1 MVNIYQRRNDML
13 IEMRVVGIMIDPVN
27 STPIVV
33 LRDNE
38 NKYTLP
44 IWIGVAE
51 ASAIMM
57 ELEGIKAPR
66 PNTHDLMKSILTGLN
81 ISATK
86 VEITELK
93 DNTYYAILFLKILD
107 KEIGIDSRPSDA
119 IAIALRMSASIFV
132 DKLVLDKS
140 IESIISATGISD
152 TDSEDKKEKYDK
164 LLKQFSSTEHGKYK
178 M

>member
-1 MVNIYQRRNDML
+1 MF

-33 LRDNE
+33 LRDSE

-57 ELEGIKAPR
+57 ELESVKAPR
-66 PNTHDLMKSILTGLN
+66 PNTHDLIKSILNN
-81 ISATK
+81 IEVYPTK

-93 DNTYYAILFLKILD
+93 DNTYYAVLFLKSGE
-107 KEIGIDSRPSDA
+107 KEFMVDSRPSDA
-119 IAIALRMSASIFV
+119 IAVALKTSVSIFV
-132 DKLVLDKS
+132 SKGVIDKS
-140 IESIISATGISD
+140 IESIITATGIAD
-152 TDSEDKKEKYDK
+152 TDREDKKKKYDE
-164 LLKQFSSTEHGKYK
+164 LLKQFSNADFGKYK

>member
-1 MVNIYQRRNDML
+1 MVV
-13 IEMRVVGIMIDPVN
+13 EMKVVGIMIDPVN

-33 LRDNE
+33 LRDSE
-38 NKYTLP
+38 SKYTLP

-66 PNTHDLMKSILTGLN
+66 PNTHDLMKEILNAIHGQVV
-81 ISATK
+81 K

-93 DNTYYAILFLKILD
+93 DNTYYAVLYLKFLD
-107 KEIGIDSRPSDA
+107 KEMQIDSRPSDA
-119 IAIALRMSASIFV
+119 IALALRMSAGIYV
-132 DKLVLDKS
+132 DKTVLDKS

-152 TDSEDKKEKYDK
+152 TDSNDKKKKYDE
-164 LLKQFSSTEHGKYK
+164 LLKQFTGNESGKYK

>member
-1 MVNIYQRRNDML
+1 ML
-13 IEMRVVGIMIDPVN
+13 IEMKVSGIMIDPVN

-33 LRDNE
+33 LRDSE
-38 NKYTLP
+38 SKYTLP

-57 ELEGIKAPR
+57 ELESVKATR
-66 PNTHDLMKSILTGLN
+66 PNTHDLMKNILNELQGRVE
-81 ISATK
+81 K

-93 DNTYYAILFLKILD
+93 DNTYYAVLFLKVMD
-107 KEIGIDSRPSDA
+107 KELRVDSRPSDA
-119 IAIALRMSASIFV
+119 IALALRMSAGIFV
-132 DKLVLDKS
+132 DKKVLDKS

-152 TDSEDKKEKYDK
+152 TDTEDKKKKYDE
-164 LLKQFSSTEHGKYK
+164 LLKQFSSTGSGKYK

>member
-1 MVNIYQRRNDML
+1 MF

-44 IWIGVAE
+44 IWIGVTE
-51 ASAIMM
+51 ASSIMM

-66 PNTHDLMKSILTGLN
+66 PNTHDLIRSILDN
-81 ISATK
+81 IDIHPTK

-93 DNTYYAILFLKILD
+93 DNTYYAVLFLKVGE
-107 KEIGIDSRPSDA
+107 KEFKVDSRPSDA
-119 IAIALRMSASIFV
+119 IAVALKTAVSIFV
-132 DKLVLDKS
+132 NKVVIDKS
-140 IESIISATGISD
+140 IESIITATGVAD
-152 TDSEDKKEKYDK
+152 TDMEDKKKKYDE
-164 LLKQFSSTEHGKYK
+164 LLKKFSNTDFGKYK

>member
-1 MVNIYQRRNDML
+1 ML

-66 PNTHDLMKSILTGLN
+66 PNTHDLMKNILTELN
-81 ISATK
+81 ISAVR

-93 DNTYYAILFLKILD
+93 DNTYYALLLLKVLN

-132 DKLVLDKS
+132 DKTVLDKS

-164 LLKQFSSTEHGKYK
+164 LLKQFSNTEHGKYK